1 MFLVATLLAV
11 ATVKKYGSEEGS
23 EVTELKE
30 RSGLGAKPEKSL
42 STFMSNQKFYHR
54 LILTS

>member
-11 ATVKKYGSEEGS
+11 ATVKKYGGEEGS

-30 RSGLGAKPEKSL
+30 RSGSGQ
-42 STFMSNQKFYHR
+42 NQKNHCLR
-54 LILTS
+54 LCQTKSFITDLF